1 MVSTQEDSPEDSG
14 FDKIHIS
21 VATSKSA
28 FSAPNDAGHD
38 MVGDSHCATSKELV
52 EERDENN
59 DSECSDD
66 DSNEMSYLVKLFDP
80 TIPKVESW
88 EEDWDTDSEEE

>member
-1 MVSTQEDSPEDSG
+1 MVSTREDSPEDSG

-28 FSAPNDAGHD
+28 PNDAGYD
-38 MVGDSHCATSKELV
+38 MVGDSHSATSKELV
-52 EERDENN
+52 EERDESNN
-59 DSECSDD
+59 LECSDD
-66 DSNEMSYLVKLFDP
+66 DSDEMSWLVKIFDP

-88 EEDWDTDSEEE
+88 EEDWDTDSEGQ